1 MANKNNV
8 YIVTEDL
15 CLDCNTEDLV
25 IKAFSNKDDAI
36 KYLHNRVLEYIPI
49 VNEKSWFTELDEEW
63 IFRACEPNFY
73 HENHIEILM
82 TELEIE

>member
-49 VNEKSWFTELDEEW
+49 VNEKNWFTELDEEW
-63 IFRACEPNFY
+63 IFRACKPNFY